1 MVLSAEFRNIPE
13 GFRGNMSF
21 LGMVI
26 LGVVNSADIVN
37 KSAFFE
43 IPFMGS
49 LNNDVTAM
57 GGSYI
62 FPTSAQPTFVVSSS
76 ANDVSGGTGLRK
88 VRIEGLND
96 NYEMVVQEE
105 PLNGLTDV
113 PLPTD
118 LLRVNK
124 VQGTEV
130 GSAEANIGDIDVF
143 HAGNVLA
150 RIPALKGEE
159 ANTVFTVPV
168 DFNGAILI
176 VCGVQSAPSKKAKEG
191 HVLFNLFTR
200 VPGQSWRSVTPML
213 SSVEGTSAPPP
224 YDIVPSTL
232 APKTDIRWNA
242 VSTMDETALLAYYSI
257 LLLK

>member
-43 IPFMGS
+43 IPMAGA
-49 LNNDVTAM
+49 LDNDVTAM
-57 GGSYI
+57 GGSYV
-62 FPTSAQPTFVVSSS
+62 FPTSAQPTFLVSSS
-76 ANDVSGGTGLRK
+76 ADDTAGGIGARS

-96 NYEMVVQEE
+96 DYEMVVQEVST
-105 PLNGLTDV
+105 NGLTDV
-113 PLPTD
+113 ALPTD

-130 GSAEANIGDIDVF
+130 GSVGANVGDVDVF

-159 ANTVFTVPV
+159 ANTVFTVPT
-168 DFNGAILI
+168 DFNGAILV
-176 VCGVQSAPSKKAKEG
+176 VCGVQSSPSKKAKEG

-200 VPGQSWRSVTPML
+200 TPGQSWRSVTPML

-242 VSTMDETALLAYYSI
+242 VSTMDETAILAYYSV